1 MFMTIWITNQT
12 IPWMTALAETTGSTD
27 GSSLIAAMDQGGCP
41 LTYIYTQL
49 CTMENLAGLAVI
61 AVIYV
66 ICMVFAIRCSR
77 KRAAELDAEEE

>member
-1 MFMTIWITNQT
+1 M
-12 IPWMTALAETTGSTD
+12 
-27 GSSLIAAMDQGGCP
+27 
-41 LTYIYTQL
+41 TYIYTQL
-49 CTMENLAGLAVI
+49 CTMENLAGLGGI